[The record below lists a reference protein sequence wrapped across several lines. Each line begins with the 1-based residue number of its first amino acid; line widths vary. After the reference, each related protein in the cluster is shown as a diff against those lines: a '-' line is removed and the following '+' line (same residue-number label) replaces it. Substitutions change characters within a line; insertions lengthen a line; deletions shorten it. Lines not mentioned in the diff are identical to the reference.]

1 MRFQYVNI
9 KAAEI
14 GKTVQKTL
22 KKCSHKWGTVL
33 HSNANQN

>member
-1 MRFQYVNI
+1 MCFQYVNI

-22 KKCSHKWGTVL
+22 KKMQSQVGYSFSL
-33 HSNANQN
+33 